1 MNSSVCN
8 TGLNAQD
15 EDVEPK
21 APAWMA
27 VFSLAMGVFGLLTA
41 EYLPASLL
49 TPMASDLGVSEAMA
63 GQAVT
68 VTAVVALFAG
78 LLVPGFTRSLDR
90 RTVLLGF
97 SVLMIASNLLVA
109 LSSSI
114 WVLMT
119 MRVLLGVALGG
130 FWCMAAAVAM
140 RLVPASLLPRA
151 LSIIFSGIAVGTVV
165 AVPLGSYLGGLYG
178 WRSAFLAAAAVGCL
192 TLLFQWF
199 TLPKMA
205 PRSPARLRTVL
216 DVLMRPGIAIGMFGC
231 VLAHTGHFA
240 LFTYIRPFLESTTGV
255 GTDGLAL
262 MLLGFGVANFV
273 GTMLTGWLIARS
285 LRVTLALMPALVG
298 LAALAL
304 VFLPASV
311 PGQALL
317 VAFWG
322 LAFGGVPVA
331 WSNWVAHSVPD
342 QAESAGGMVVASVQ
356 SSIAAGAA
364 AGGAMFSFS
373 GIAGVFITGAIVML
387 LSALLIAWRVK
398 VQPSPLGEATG
409 QNALNACALPDSK
422 PCPDAQSKRVAS
434 MGV

>member
-1 MNSSVCN
+1 MNDRAYD
-8 TGLNAQD
+8 TAPNATPGTAGD
-15 EDVEPK
+15 AEPTT
-21 APAWMA
+21 PAWMA

-49 TPMASDLGVSEAMA
+49 TPMAKDLGVSEALA

-78 LLVPGFTRSLDR
+78 LLVPGFTRALDR

-109 LSSSI
+109 LSSSM
-114 WVLMT
+114 WVLMI

-178 WRSAFLAAAAVGCL
+178 WRSAFIAAAAVGGI

-199 TLPKMA
+199 TLPHMA
-205 PRSPARLRTVL
+205 PRSPARLRTVI

-273 GTMLTGWLIARS
+273 GTMLTGWLMAKS

-304 VFLPASV
+304 VFGPVSV

-331 WSNWVAHSVPD
+331 WSNWVARSVPD

-373 GIAGVFITGAIVML
+373 GIAGVFIAGGVVML
-387 LSALLIAWRVK
+387 LAALLIALRVS
-398 VQPSPLGEATG
+398 VQTPHLSNGAIPA
-409 QNALNACALPDSK
+409 AHF
-422 PCPDAQSKRVAS
+422 
-434 MGV
+434 